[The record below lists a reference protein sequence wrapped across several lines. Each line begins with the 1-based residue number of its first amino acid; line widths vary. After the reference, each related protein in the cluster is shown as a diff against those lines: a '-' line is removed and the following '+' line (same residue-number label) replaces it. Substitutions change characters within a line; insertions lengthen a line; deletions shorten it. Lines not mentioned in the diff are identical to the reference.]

1 MEVMDLGLFRVVFSD
16 NYKEIIAA
24 FQASGPQVP
33 PQAFEQESQVMRML
47 QMIEPAIIDF
57 GNDSQ
62 AVPNSG
68 KVATLGILQQRSA
81 DAISADELECLND
94 SIAEE
99 TDIKLSMWQ
108 QVLTERELG
117 SIRKQ
122 SSKFWTITGAAG
134 PDKPRIQ
141 FSDAMELQEDFEVFP
156 EMGSTLALDDA
167 IKKNQAQEIYDRAIA
182 APQIWNVAEAAL
194 RLARASGVSEPEKL
208 MAPPPQPPPPPEP
221 KVSGTVS
228 VKVEADA
235 ETSQVLMSKVFGIA
249 PPSPEE
255 TELKQLHEHIQDA
268 AASARDAKYLA
279 EGDPQPTNGQPPKK
293 VPVPKA

>member
-1 MEVMDLGLFRVVFSD
+1 
-16 NYKEIIAA
+16 
-24 FQASGPQVP
+24 
-33 PQAFEQESQVMRML
+33 ML

-57 GNDSQ
+57 GPDSQ

-108 QVLTERELG
+108 QVLTERECGALQ
-117 SIRKQ
+117 KLTT
-122 SSKFWTITGAAG
+122 KFWTLSGGAG
-134 PDKPRIQ
+134 PDKPRVQ
-141 FSDAMELQEDFEVFP
+141 FSDPLELQEDFEVYP

-182 APQIWNVAEAAL
+182 APQVWDVKEAAL
-194 RLARASGVSEPEKL
+194 RLARASGVPEPDKL
-208 MAPPPQPPPPPEP
+208 LAQPAPPPPPPEP
-221 KVSGTVS
+221 KVSGSVN

-235 ETSQVLMSKVFGIA
+235 ETSQVLLSKVFGIA
-249 PPSPEE
+249 PPPPEE
-255 TELKQLHEHIQDA
+255 TETKMLHEHLADA
-268 AASARDAKYLA
+268 VESAKNARFLAGDDPADQPDPNAPGGAAPPGA
-279 EGDPQPTNGQPPKK
+279 GQ
-293 VPVPKA
+293 